1 MPGQTFD
8 VAAIFQVDK
17 GKESVEK
24 EIAEM
29 DNFGPGKEHGNIP
42 VGMPMGKVNS
52 LDLFAVE
59 VEGQSALEGE
69 DRKCGVRGCFNE
81 TLAEFSSGRQ
91 AFANVGMGYNWGLGT
106 EDAVATGVVAMEM
119 GIEDVFEF
127 GMIEIG

>member
-17 GKESVEK
+17 AKKPVKK

-29 DNFGPGKEHGNIP
+29 DNSGRGKEHGDIS
-42 VGMPMGKVNS
+42 VGMRMGKVAS

-59 VEGQSALEGE
+59 VEGQSTLEGE
-69 DRKCGVRGCFNE
+69 DRKCGVRGCFYE

-91 AFANVGMGYNWGLGT
+91 AFANVGMGYNWRLGT
-106 EDAVATGVVAMEM
+106 EDAVAAGVVAVEM

-127 GMIEIG
+127 GIVEMG